1 MRRSLAELAAWLD
14 ARLTGDPTRVV
25 TGVAI
30 DSRAVR
36 AGDLFVALQGANTDG
51 HSFLNE
57 AAARGGAAALVAR
70 KLPNALPQLVVADP
84 LAALQRLATRERSQS
99 PYRLAAVT
107 GSIGKT
113 TTKEFLAALLA
124 TTFAVGATAGS
135 RNSQAGF
142 PAELCSQ
149 PDGIAWMVAELGM
162 SHAGELDRLG
172 AIAQPDALLYTVVA
186 PVHLEFFT
194 SVDAIAEAK
203 AELIT
208 HLHPDGVL
216 VLNAMD
222 ARVAAF
228 AARFSGRVLRYG
240 TANASNLSITDY
252 CSRGLLGASFTLT
265 GTLGTTP
272 LSWSIAGRHQADNL
286 LAAATLALALGVPSR
301 AIAPAAAQ
309 LRPAHRRGEIH
320 HLEHGVTVVD
330 DSYNSSP
337 EAAARLLA
345 LLAETPGRR
354 IAVLGEML
362 ELGTTSPALHRE
374 VGAIAA
380 RSADVV
386 IAVGTEPAAELARGA
401 VGAVQHVAPDADAA
415 LKLVRELVRAGDV
428 ILVKGSRAIGLD
440 RVVDGLCAGRG

>member
-1 MRRSLAELAAWLD
+1 
-14 ARLTGDPTRVV
+14 
-25 TGVAI
+25 
-30 DSRAVR
+30 
-36 AGDLFVALQGANTDG
+36 
-51 HSFLNE
+51 
-57 AAARGGAAALVAR
+57 
-70 KLPNALPQLVVADP
+70 
-84 LAALQRLATRERSQS
+84 
-99 PYRLAAVT
+99 VT

-194 SVDAIAEAK
+194 GVDAIAEAK
-203 AELIT
+203 AELIA
-208 HLHPDGVL
+208 HLHHDGVL
-216 VLNAMD
+216 VLNAMG

-240 TANASNLSITDY
+240 TANASDLSITDY

-320 HLEHGVTVVD
+320 RLDDGVTVVD

-337 EAAARLLA
+337 QAAARLLA
-345 LLAETPGRR
+345 LLAETSGRR

-362 ELGTTSPALHRE
+362 ELGATSRALHRE

-380 RSADVV
+380 CSADVV

-401 VGAVQHVAPDADAA
+401 VGAVQHVVPDADAA
-415 LKLVRELVRAGDV
+415 LKLVRKLVRAGDV